1 MLYKDLQL
9 TFILGN
15 WQTVV
20 VFFKKAIKKKEGFV
34 CLPCSLNDLTYK
46 EIEPYRSNY
55 QSVDYCTADG
65 MPLVIYFQHLKKI
78 GKLDR
83 IYGAD
88 LMKKILQET
97 QQENHFFC
105 GTTPETLKKLEKKI
119 VEYCPDIKS
128 LSTYSPPFAE
138 VQIFQEKLLEK
149 LKKQSTNILWI
160 GLSSPKQIILASYIK
175 KNLPNLKIFCV
186 GAAFDFLSG
195 QKKRAPKILQK
206 LALEWLY
213 RLIQEPVRLSERYL
227 YRIPIFLLKKFGKL
241 LKKLLFKNTEV

>member
-1 MLYKDLQL
+1 MLYKDLQQ
-9 TFILGN
+9 TFILGI

-20 VFFKKAIKKKEGFV
+20 NFLEKEIKKREGFV
-34 CLPCSLNDLTYK
+34 CLPCSLNDLTYR
-46 EIEPYRSNY
+46 ENEPYKSYY

-65 MPLVIYFQHLKKI
+65 MPLVIYFQYFKKI
-78 GKLDR
+78 GKIDR

-97 QQENHFFC
+97 QQQNHFFC
-105 GTTPETLKKLEKKI
+105 GTTPQTLKKLEDKVVKL
-119 VEYCPDIKS
+119 CPNIKS

-138 VQIFQEKLLEK
+138 VHVFQEKLLEK
-149 LKKQSTNILWI
+149 LKKHSASILWI

-175 KNLPNLKIFCV
+175 KNLPGIKIFCV

-195 QKKRAPKILQK
+195 QKKRAPKIVQK

-213 RLIQEPVRLSERYL
+213 RLIQEPRRLSERYL
-227 YRIPIFLLKKFGKL
+227 YRIPLFLLKKSGQF
-241 LKKLLFKNTEV
+241 LKNLFIN